1 MPLIGHCRKRSLI
14 FLFSEA
20 GVFLLPAIVYR
31 SAYGDTPTD
40 RFRIGYGRLNVEE
53 GLEAVQS
60 YPARRAA

>member
-1 MPLIGHCRKRSLI
+1 M
-14 FLFSEA
+14 
-20 GVFLLPAIVYR
+20 FLLPAIVYR

-53 GLEAVQS
+53 GLEAMQS